1 MVDYRKFAINSDFPT
16 DDIVYSYQ
24 GNLSGDTWS
33 QSATISHGLPFIPL
47 VFGIYSVDNG
57 TTWSQINFQSDAGAG
72 VLEADSNNVH
82 VQIVDNNGLLPSSAI
97 KVRIFG
103 FAPSTYTGNTTPPTA
118 LSKFMI
124 DSRVVYDELLA
135 SGVFQLANTTSPQII
150 YTHNLGYI
158 PRVMAWYE
166 IETGGVKI
174 ISPINTGVYAPTEY
188 YTVWEYLEVTPSV
201 VQFLEYISYG
211 TTLRKV
217 HYRIYG
223 GQNA

>member
-57 TTWSQINFQSDAGAG
+57 TTWSQINFQSQNGSGTLSATASTISAQVGSASGALTTT
-72 VLEADSNNVH
+72 VR
-82 VQIVDNNGLLPSSAI
+82 
-97 KVRIFG
+97 VRIFG
-103 FAPSTYTGNTTPPTA
+103 FAPSTYTGNTTPPTP

-124 DSRVVYDELLA
+124 DSRVTYDELLA
-135 SGVFQLANTTSPQII
+135 SGTFQLSNTTSPQVI

-158 PRVMAWYE
+158 PRVMAWAE
-166 IETGGVKI
+166 RVSGGQTFITPLDTG
-174 ISPINTGVYAPTEY
+174 SYTNTSY
-188 YTVWEYLEVTPSV
+188 YSFWNYLEVTPAV
-201 VQFLEYISYG
+201 VQFLAYTSSGSISD
-211 TTLRKV
+211 KI